1 MYETMLHLGLH
12 ENLNTDLWPECAA
25 TMTKIEKNMVN
36 PHEEN
41 VPLRISTARY
51 QTTQNT
57 YRLWE
62 KWEFYVVLST

>member
-41 VPLRISTARY
+41 VPTRC
-51 QTTQNT
+51 
-57 YRLWE
+57 
-62 KWEFYVVLST
+62 FYGKIPDYAKHL